1 MIDQFDEWN
10 ALKGSSTAEL
20 LLKLVSNDK
29 ENQAKA
35 WNGLDYTLLNLGAD
49 RPENYGDP
57 KLLLESDVLLHV
69 VPVLVKIVE
78 IDSFN
83 WLSKYFALELLWD
96 IYNFAS
102 VDSVKQH
109 NPQKTER
116 IRKLVAS
123 YTPVYQGQVN
133 HENQEVRARIQQL
146 LKRIE

>member
-1 MIDQFDEWN
+1 MIDKLDEWN
-10 ALKGSSTAEL
+10 ALKGSNTAEL
-20 LLKLVSNDK
+20 LLKLVSDDA
-29 ENQAKA
+29 EIQTKA
-35 WNGLDYTLLNLGAD
+35 WNGLDYTLLNVGAD

-69 VPVLVKIVE
+69 VPVLSKIVD

-83 WLSKYFALELLWD
+83 GLSKYLALELLWD

-109 NPQKTER
+109 NPEKTER

-123 YTPVYQGQVN
+123 YMPVYQGQVN
-133 HENQEVRARIQQL
+133 HEILEVRERVQRL